1 MCKDL
6 NYDLRK
12 RDINNRDIQ
21 LQSIM
26 SKAQSE
32 LPTLL
37 AVSDSKSLYDKLVVE
52 QFTNA
57 EKRAA
62 LEVAVIRD
70 SLKSLGAATRWV
82 PHELNVSD
90 CLTKKKGNSA
100 PLLELLRTGKYQ
112 LVIEEQ
118 ELIRRKEERE
128 RTGKRNAR
136 PKRMTLDPRGNRAS
150 SKPFF
155 KKFNACLLYTSPS
168 PRDS

>member
-1 MCKDL
+1 MASWFGLCKDI

-12 RDINNRDIQ
+12 RDTLNRDIQ

-26 SKAQSE
+26 TEPKSD
-32 LPTLL
+32 LPQLL
-37 AVSDSKSLYDKLVVE
+37 AVSDSKSMFDKLIVE

-70 SLKSLGAATRWV
+70 SLRSLGGQPRWV

-100 PLLELLRTGKYQ
+100 PLLELLKTGKYR
-112 LVIEEQ
+112 LVVEEQ
-118 ELIRRKEERE
+118 EMQRRKEERE
-128 RTGKRNAR
+128 KTGKRNAR
-136 PKRMTLDPRGNRAS
+136 PKRTTLNPPRR
-150 SKPFF
+150 
-155 KKFNACLLYTSPS
+155 TSRLFP
-168 PRDS
+168 